1 MTEGQE
7 AFTQDEI
14 FGILSNGRRRYVLS
28 LLKQADGPVHIN
40 ELTKNVAAWE
50 NDIEVD
56 ELTDQQA
63 KRVYVSLYQSHLP
76 KLESLGIVE
85 YTEDDNLVA
94 LTDEADR
101 IDRFLGDPS
110 DDIRWQRIYLG
121 LALVSV
127 SLSVFVWVDLEAIP
141 QIPPLLVGILISV
154 AVATTALVQYAYER
168 YRTSSPPEEFSQ
180 RF

>member
-7 AFTQDEI
+7 TFTQDEI
-14 FGILSNGRRRYVLS
+14 FDILSNGRRRYVLS

-40 ELTKNVAAWE
+40 ELAEKVAAWE
-50 NDIEVD
+50 NDLEVD
-56 ELTDQQA
+56 ELTDQQS
-63 KRVYVSLYQSHLP
+63 KRVYVSLYQSHIP

-94 LTDEADR
+94 LTDAADS
-101 IDRFLGDPS
+101 IDRFLEDSS

-121 LALVSV
+121 LALASV
-127 SLSVFVWVDLEAIP
+127 ALSLLVWIDLEALP
-141 QIPPLLVGILISV
+141 QIPPVLVGVLISV
-154 AVATTALVQYAYER
+154 AVAATALAQYFYER
-168 YRTSSPPEEFSQ
+168 FRTSNPPEEFRQ